1 MAAINFGISRL
12 DNTKINMELQT
23 KKLSSA
29 ESRKL
34 MSTLKKIND
43 DLTLNVLKGYFYVVA
58 TTPALISPAD
68 WLTPVLDD
76 EMEQLLGNEWL
87 FETLIRLYNQ
97 INQEV
102 VEGSPK
108 LPANCKFDNNKISNN
123 FSADSPL
130 HQWSDGV
137 AWGLE
142 VFAENWA
149 EKWELIPDSELE
161 QEVVSY
167 WGYLI
172 FFADESQAKKM
183 LFELTGGDM
192 PLAMFAQ
199 VMRKELPAI
208 IKDYAKLNRA
218 IYLNN
223 INEADESLPSYSA
236 VPQGDLFDQ
245 EPPSSMDNVIAF
257 PGQNTPQQNNDLN
270 NLIEEA
276 EDELDIDRKVALAKK
291 ILQSN
296 DDIVEAHHILAD
308 FAAHN
313 EKERIAYLEQAVAAG
328 ERHLGETFISEN
340 AGYFWG
346 IWETRPY
353 MQALLELAE
362 GYAGLKK
369 DSDAIKIYQQMLVL
383 NPNDNQGVRHVLISL
398 YLEARLLNEVDKLLK
413 EYEEDRSAFLLFSR
427 VLLAYIRNG
436 DTPQTRELRKQAV
449 SYNKYVPKLLAG
461 RIKMPRQQPEYYGP
475 GDKDEAI
482 IFTTF
487 NQQLWRGVAGS
498 IPWLLKG

>member
-1 MAAINFGISRL
+1 
-12 DNTKINMELQT
+12 MEIQT

-34 MSTLKKIND
+34 ISTLKKIND
-43 DLTLNVLKGYFYVVA
+43 DLTFNVLKGYFYVVA

-68 WLTPVLDD
+68 WLAPVLDE
-76 EMEQLLGNEWL
+76 EMERLVDNEWL
-87 FETLIRLYNQ
+87 VETLIRLYNQ

-108 LPANCKFDNNKISNN
+108 LPANCKFDNKQISNN
-123 FSADSPL
+123 FVADSPL

-142 VFAENWA
+142 VFAENWD
-149 EKWELIPDSELE
+149 LITDSELE

-183 LFELTGGDM
+183 LFEFSGGDM

-199 VMRKELPAI
+199 KMRKELPAI

-218 IYLNN
+218 IYLNK
-223 INEADESLPSYSA
+223 IIETDEPLPAYSA

-245 EPPSSMDNVIAF
+245 EPPFSMENVIAF
-257 PGQNTPQQNNDLN
+257 PGQNTTRQNSNLN

-291 ILQSN
+291 ILQTN
-296 DDIVEAHHILAD
+296 ADIVEAHHILAD

-313 EKERIAYLEQAVAAG
+313 EKQRIAYLQQAVAAG
-328 ERHLGETFISEN
+328 ERHLGEAFISEN
-340 AGYFWG
+340 TGYFWG
-346 IWETRPY
+346 LWETRSY
-353 MQALLELAE
+353 MRVLFELAE
-362 GYAGLKK
+362 SYAALRK

-383 NPNDNQGVRHVLISL
+383 NPIDNQGVRQVLISL
-398 YLEARLLNEVDKLLK
+398 YLEARQLDEVDKLLK
-413 EYEEDRSAFLLFSR
+413 EYEEDPSAFLLFSR
-427 VLLAYIRNG
+427 VLLGYIRNG

-461 RIKMPRQQPEYYGP
+461 RIKMPRQQPEYYGL
-475 GDKDEAI
+475 GDKNEAI
-482 IFTTF
+482 IFTTI
-487 NQQLWRGVAGS
+487 NQQLWRGVTGS

>member
-1 MAAINFGISRL
+1 
-12 DNTKINMELQT
+12 MEMQT

-34 MSTLKKIND
+34 ISTLKKIND

-58 TTPALISPAD
+58 TTPVLISPAD
-68 WLTPVLDD
+68 WLASVLDE
-76 EMEQLLGNEWL
+76 EMERLVDNEWL
-87 FETLIRLYNQ
+87 VETLIRLYNQ

-108 LPANCKFDNNKISNN
+108 LPANCEFDNKKILNN
-123 FSADSPL
+123 FAADSLL

-149 EKWELIPDSELE
+149 EKWELMPDSELE

-167 WGYLI
+167 WDYLI

-183 LFELTGGDM
+183 LFEFSGSGM
-192 PLAMFAQ
+192 PLAMLAQ
-199 VMRKELPAI
+199 KMRKELPTI
-208 IKDYAKLNRA
+208 IKDYAKLSRA

-223 INEADESLPSYSA
+223 IIGTDEPLPAYSA

-245 EPPSSMDNVIAF
+245 ELPSSMENVIAF
-257 PGQNTPQQNNDLN
+257 PWQNATRQNDNLN

-291 ILQSN
+291 ILQTN
-296 DDIVEAHHILAD
+296 ADIVEAHHILAD

-313 EKERIAYLEQAVAAG
+313 EKQRIAYLQQAVAAG
-328 ERHLGETFISEN
+328 ERHLGEAFISEN
-340 AGYFWG
+340 TGHFWG
-346 IWETRPY
+346 LWETRPY
-353 MQALLELAE
+353 MRVLFELAE
-362 GYAGLKK
+362 SYAALKK
-369 DSDAIKIYQQMLVL
+369 DSDAIKIYQQMLAL
-383 NPNDNQGVRHVLISL
+383 NPIDNQGVHQVLISL
-398 YLEARLLNEVDKLLK
+398 YLEARQLDEVDKLLK
-413 EYEEDRSAFLLFSR
+413 EYEEDQSAFLLFSR
-427 VLLAYIRNG
+427 VLLGYIRNG

-461 RIKMPRQQPEYYGP
+461 RIKMPRQQPEYYGL
-475 GDKDEAI
+475 GDKNEAI
-482 IFTTF
+482 VFTTI
-487 NQQLWRGVAGS
+487 NQQLWRGVTGS

>member
-1 MAAINFGISRL
+1 M
-12 DNTKINMELQT
+12 INMCIQT

-34 MSTLKKIND
+34 ISTLKKFND
-43 DLTLNVLKGYFYVVA
+43 DLTLNVLKGYLYVVA

-68 WLTPVLDD
+68 WLAPVLDG
-76 EMEQLLGNEWL
+76 EMERLADNEWL
-87 FETLIRLYNQ
+87 FETLVRLYNQ

-102 VEGSPK
+102 IEGSPK
-108 LPANCKFDNNKISNN
+108 LPANCKFDNKKISNN

-142 VFAENWA
+142 VFAENLD
-149 EKWELIPDSELE
+149 LIPDSELE
-161 QEVVSY
+161 QEVVFY

-183 LFELTGGDM
+183 LFEFNGGDM

-199 VMRKELPAI
+199 IMRKQLPTI
-208 IKDYAKLNRA
+208 IKDYAKLSRA

-223 INEADESLPSYSA
+223 IDETDEPLALYSA
-236 VPQGDLFDQ
+236 SPQGELFDL

-257 PGQNTPQQNNDLN
+257 PGQSTNRQNSNLN

-296 DDIVEAHHILAD
+296 ADIVEAHLILAD
-308 FAAHN
+308 YAAHN
-313 EKERIAYLEQAVAAG
+313 VKERMIYLEQAVAAG
-328 ERHLGETFISEN
+328 ERYLGETFISEN
-340 AGYFWG
+340 TGYFWG
-346 IWETRPY
+346 LWETRPY
-353 MQALLELAE
+353 MKVLLELAE
-362 GYAGLKK
+362 GYAALKK
-369 DSDAIKIYQQMLVL
+369 DSDAIKVYQKMLVL

-398 YLEARLLNEVDKLLK
+398 CLAARQLDEVDKLLK
-413 EYEEDRSAFLLFSR
+413 EYEDDPSAFMLFSR
-427 VLLAYIRNG
+427 VLLGYIRNG

-461 RIKMPRQQPEYYGP
+461 RIKMLQQQPEYYGL
-475 GDKDEAI
+475 GDKNEAI
-482 IFTTF
+482 IFTTV
-487 NQQLWRGVAGS
+487 NQQLWRGVTGS
-498 IPWLLKG
+498 ILWLLKG